1 MAQKIYKEGELGP
14 GGFPVDA
21 FKAPELPT
29 TGLDETQTQELD
41 LLGQKPKADLTF
53 EDKKN
58 LSFAN
63 TQYGYEAPTSTFSNL
78 GNIGKAD
85 PTKLASAGILNAM
98 YQQKEGR
105 NATDEEIA
113 KFGQNTVKDASN
125 LILGQ
130 NISPFSDAPVL
141 EGKPSE
147 VDPTTGEEDV
157 TGDLTTD
164 IIEIDDEKKQL
175 GYQEELDKLT
185 AENDKIMA
193 ERDKLREE
201 QKVIAEAEKEQA
213 QADIE
218 AGIEKRDKT
227 QEEIEADQKL
237 IKADQEL
244 ERLGKINDELSSIN
258 ESRAAFEAKML
269 AERGKGW
276 RLKPSVINA
285 LNKFDKQTAAAESR
299 KALLNNNLNNA
310 SIVIG
315 NLYQS
320 KLDILND
327 NESSYTKLY
336 NMANNNLIT
345 LSKEEEKDMDSKIAN
360 IADEKKK
367 IQDKQDTIDSLL
379 EDGNVYDRAI
389 KEYGL
394 DFDDEPEEMMRKA
407 NKAAQDQ
414 IAINS
419 FMAKYPS
426 AGITANTSVKDA
438 YKQISATTGQDIEIV
453 KQGDNIYSFNKTTG
467 VLTLLEGEGSE
478 PAFETGIDENGNLVK
493 KIERSSVE
501 QAVVPFAE
509 RMEASQDNI
518 FDLWDEMNGLEKKM
532 AFDKVNVFKSAN
544 TQKFEQSVRDYITAN
559 LREESGA
566 AIGPEEFKKAEET
579 FIPTLFD
586 KKETLEQKRAAVE
599 RLTAGTWTKA
609 GGKDEIITKS
619 NEQKVNDFMMANTEN
634 RNIIEGMFNDGIT
647 NYDDISAAL
656 GFNQV
661 GSDTDS
667 ASEVDK
673 ISQAIGEWES
683 GGNYQAK
690 GPTVTSG
697 MYKGDNALGKYQIM
711 GKNIPSWSKE
721 ALGYE
726 VSKTAFL
733 NSPELQNKIAQY
745 KMAIYYNKYGT
756 KEDVMSMW
764 FTGKPYA
771 KTSGESDVTGTS
783 VGGYVEGISSIYNRL
798 T

>member
-336 NMANNNLIT
+336 NMANNDLINLT
-345 LSKEEEKDMDSKIAN
+345 AEEEKDIDKKL
-360 IADEKKK
+360 ADIEYEKQK
-367 IQDKQDTIDSLL
+367 IQDKQDTMDELL
-379 EDGNVYDRAI
+379 EDPDIFNRATT
-389 KEYGL
+389 KYGL
-394 DFDDEPEEMMRKA
+394 DFDDEPEEMMRKI
-407 NKAAQDQ
+407 KAAEKEQNTVDGLKKKFEGV
-414 IAINS
+414 INIGS
-419 FMAKYPS
+419 DESIEDIYTKIKNAGGTS
-426 AGITANTSVKDA
+426 AN
-438 YKQISATTGQDIEIV
+438 IEIIERDDGV
-453 KQGDNIYSFNKTTG
+453 FIYNKDTGTVERILGPEDTEDTGDFG
-467 VLTLLEGEGSE
+467 LD
-478 PAFETGIDENGNLVK
+478 ADGNVVK
-493 KIERSSVE
+493 KIERSTAE
-501 QAVVPFAE
+501 AGVVPFAE
-509 RMEASQDNI
+509 RMSATQDLI
-518 FDLWDEMNGLEKKM
+518 YELWEDMSGWERKR
-532 AFDKVNVFKSAN
+532 AWDKREIGKSAN
-544 TQKFEQSVRDYITAN
+544 TQRFEQAAQDYITAN
-559 LREESGA
+559 LRDESGA
-566 AIGPEEFKKAEET
+566 AIGPEEFAKANKT
-579 FIPTLFD
+579 FIPNLFD
-586 KKETLEQKRAAVE
+586 KEATLTQKQEAIR
-599 RLTAGTWTKA
+599 RLTDGTWTKA
-609 GGKDEIITKS
+609 GGKDEIVEQS
-619 NEQKVNDFMMANTEN
+619 QGQKVQDAIQKLDFDQYKVIQDYINNNSTMSPEELNNDVAKILGLTNVESDTNTALPEKVSQAETGDQGGQCGRYVNANTGLGVGDSFESKMAKMDSS
-634 RNIIEGMFNDGIT
+634 ITEPEAGMVFTIPYKDTGHCGFIVSVDG
-647 NYDDISAAL
+647 
-656 GFNQV
+656 NQV
-661 GSDTDS
+661 TVKDS
-667 ASEVDK
+667 NWSLDEKVKTHVIDRSK
-673 ISQAIGEWES
+673 I
-683 GGNYQAK
+683 K
-690 GPTVTSG
+690 GLTRVT
-697 MYKGDNALGKYQIM
+697 
-711 GKNIPSWSKE
+711 
-721 ALGYE
+721 
-726 VSKTAFL
+726 
-733 NSPELQNKIAQY
+733 
-745 KMAIYYNKYGT
+745 
-756 KEDVMSMW
+756 
-764 FTGKPYA
+764 
-771 KTSGESDVTGTS
+771 
-783 VGGYVEGISSIYNRL
+783 
-798 T
+798 